1 MFHIHTPEPVLG
13 QSRFLDVD
21 FHDGVAHVEELHP
34 TREQAL
40 IQHGY
45 TVVREL
51 VGTKLEDLTVPDLR
65 RIAVEEGL
73 DLPKK
78 AKKPELVAALEALP
92 MRVLS
97 AADAET
103 DDLTDGFAPI
113 PGSIDNGDGTFTAPG
128 VRDDSAAIAAAH
140 AVETYIPTGPNAR
153 AEAILADTAQ
163 AIDAKE

>member
-34 TREQAL
+34 IREQAL

-45 TVVREL
+45 TVVQEL
-51 VGTKLEDLTVPDLR
+51 VGTKLEDLTVPELR

-103 DDLTDGFAPI
+103 DDLAGGVVPTS
-113 PGSIDNGDGTFTAPG
+113 GSVENAGGTF
-128 VRDDSAAIAAAH
+128 AAT
-140 AVETYIPTGPNAR
+140 EEGQGTYIPLSPERTAR
-153 AEAILADTAQ
+153 NSEILAQLNA
-163 AIDAKE
+163 AADAEE